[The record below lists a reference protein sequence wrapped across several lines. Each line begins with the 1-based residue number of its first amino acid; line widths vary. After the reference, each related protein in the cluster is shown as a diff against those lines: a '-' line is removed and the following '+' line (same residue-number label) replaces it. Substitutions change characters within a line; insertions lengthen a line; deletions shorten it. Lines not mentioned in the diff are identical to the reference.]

1 MSMGAGAEAA
11 DRRQINGA
19 GPEPIW
25 LALHVHL
32 FGSSHSPLWV
42 MQKHT
47 SEHAPAPSLLG
58 TNRYRP
64 PTLRHGEKG
73 GLGESAL
80 PSPEIYSTFMER
92 QKASRILTS
101 LQEMR
106 APERRGR
113 GPRSNGNPR
122 SEHLLKQDLATRSSS
137 ADPAWSCSQRP
148 PASL

>member
-1 MSMGAGAEAA
+1 MRMGAGAEAP

-58 TNRYRP
+58 PIDTGPQPSGIER
-64 PTLRHGEKG
+64 KG
-73 GLGESAL
+73 
-80 PSPEIYSTFMER
+80 
-92 QKASRILTS
+92 
-101 LQEMR
+101 
-106 APERRGR
+106 
-113 GPRSNGNPR
+113 
-122 SEHLLKQDLATRSSS
+122 D
-137 ADPAWSCSQRP
+137 
-148 PASL
+148 